1 MENLH
6 DPIFHQTVLHASTSS
21 FLIKMLVNAVAL
33 LIAAMF
39 LEGVQVK
46 SFLTAVIVSIVIAI
60 LNVTIGEYLTELTG
74 FYQGILSFIVD
85 ACVIMLAS
93 FVLDGFKVKGFL
105 WAILLAVV
113 LTFINAF
120 LFKVIS

>member
-6 DPIFHQTVLHASTSS
+6 DPIFLQTVTYASTSS
-21 FLIKMLVNAVAL
+21 FLIKMLVNAFAL

-46 SFLTAVIVSIVIAI
+46 SFVTAVIVSIVIAV
-60 LNVTIGEYLTELTG
+60 LNATIGEYLTELTG
-74 FYQGILSFIVD
+74 FYQGILHFIVD
-85 ACVIMLAS
+85 ACVILLAS

>member
-6 DPIFHQTVLHASTSS
+6 DPIFLQTVVHASTSS
-21 FLIKMLVNAVAL
+21 FLIQMLVNAVAL
-33 LIAAMF
+33 LIAALF
-39 LEGVQVK
+39 LEGVQIK

-60 LNVTIGEYLTELTG
+60 LNATIGEYLTELTG